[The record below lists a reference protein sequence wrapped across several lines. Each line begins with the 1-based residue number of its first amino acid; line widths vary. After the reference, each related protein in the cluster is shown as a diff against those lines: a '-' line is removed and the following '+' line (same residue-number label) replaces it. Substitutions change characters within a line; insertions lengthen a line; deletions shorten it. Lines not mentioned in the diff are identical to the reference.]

1 MNRPPTWLRV
11 LQYAALAGYVIFL
24 GFPLFWLFSTSFKPP
39 QELSVLEPTLLPQN
53 WTLAN
58 FAEAFRVTQLPR
70 ALLNSLLVAI
80 ATAVITTLIAMPA
93 AYALARFRS
102 KLRTVAVGWILVSQ
116 LFPFILLV
124 IPLFIMLK
132 NFGLYNTLP
141 GLVLV
146 YVTWALPFTLWMLQG
161 YVASIPVDLEEAA
174 ATDGASRMTILRTII
189 FPLLMPGIVATAMF
203 AFISAW
209 NEFFFALVI
218 IQDPALETA
227 PLLLARYVGAEG
239 SVNLGPLSATA
250 LLTTLP
256 GLLIFGIAQ
265 RKLVSGLMAGAVK
278 G

>member
-1 MNRPPTWLRV
+1 MNRTAPAIRV
-11 LQYAALAGYVIFL
+11 LQYLALACYVVFL
-24 GFPLFWLFSTSFKPP
+24 GFPLFWLFTTAFKPP
-39 QELSVLEPTLLPQN
+39 TELSLLEPTLLPQQ
-53 WTLAN
+53 WTTQN
-58 FAEAFRVTQLPR
+58 FVEAFRVTQLPR
-70 ALLNSLLVAI
+70 ALLNSLIVAVS
-80 ATAVITTLIAMPA
+80 TAVITTLIAMPA
-93 AYALARFRS
+93 AYALARIRS
-102 KLRTVAVGWILVSQ
+102 KLRTIAVGWILISQ

-132 NFGLYNTLP
+132 NFALIDTLA

-146 YVTWALPFTLWMLQG
+146 YVTWSLPFTLWMLQG
-161 YVASIPVDLEEAA
+161 YVAAIPIDLEEAA
-174 ATDGASRMTILRTII
+174 ATDGAPRLTILRSIV
-189 FPLLMPGIVATAMF
+189 FPLLMPGVVATAMF

-218 IQDPALETA
+218 IQNPALETA

-239 SVNLGPLSATA
+239 SVNLGPLAATA

-256 GLLIFGIAQ
+256 GLLIFAIAQ

>member
-1 MNRPPTWLRV
+1 MNRTPTWVRV
-11 LQYAALAGYVIFL
+11 LQYAALAAYVVFL
-24 GFPLFWLFSTSFKPP
+24 GFPLFWLFTTSFKPP
-39 QELSVLEPTLLPQN
+39 QELSVLEPTFFPKN
-53 WTLAN
+53 WTTAN

-70 ALLNSLLVAI
+70 ALMNSLLVAL
-80 ATAVITTLIAMPA
+80 ATSIITTLIAMPA
-93 AYALARFRS
+93 SYALARFRS
-102 KLRTVAVGWILVSQ
+102 RLRTVAVGWILVSQ

-132 NFGLYNTLP
+132 NFGLINTLA

-161 YVASIPVDLEEAA
+161 YVAAIPVDLEEAA

-256 GLLIFGIAQ
+256 GLLIFAIAQ